1 MNELNLNADV
11 IEFQYGDRNYKLE
24 ANKVARQ
31 TTASVMV
38 TTGDTVVLAT
48 VVAKKESDPAKDFFP
63 LAVFYQEKFYAAGK
77 IPGGYFKREARPT
90 EQETLTSRL
99 IDRPIRPLFPSS
111 FTNEVQIIT
120 TVMSLEKGCDAD
132 IPAMIGASAA
142 LALSGIPFQGPIAA
156 AKVGF
161 IDNSFVLNPNREQLA
176 NSMLDMVVAGTKDAV
191 LMVESEAHELDED
204 LMLGAVLFG
213 HQEQQ
218 VVIDAINTFKA
229 NCGAEP
235 WEVEDIPS
243 IATYQE
249 HIVNK
254 YSEAIKTAFTIRD
267 KADRG
272 NAISD
277 IKEKILA
284 DFEEVDDLEKGRVL
298 TAFKN
303 TEKNIV
309 RENILSNQ
317 PRIDGR
323 DLDTVRPLAIETSLL
338 PRAHGSA
345 LFTRGETQAIVAATL
360 GSVKDM
366 QRLESLHGEEQDP
379 FMLHYNFPGYSVGE
393 ISMPMGPKRREI
405 GHGNLAKRAIRPVLP
420 NSDEFGYTLR
430 VVSEITESNGSSS
443 MATVCGTSLSLMD
456 AGVPLK
462 SPVAGVAM
470 GLIKEGDKFAV
481 LTDILGDEDHLG
493 DMDFKVAGSADGV
506 TALQMDIKIEGI
518 NEEIMETALVKAK
531 AARMHILDRMNQV
544 ISSPKELSES
554 APSMTKITVAQ
565 DKIKEIIG
573 KGGAVIKAIQAE
585 TEASV
590 DINDDGEVTVF
601 AENKS
606 SMQAALDRIEK
617 IIEEPELNKVYEGT
631 VVKIVEFGA
640 FINIL
645 PGKDGLLHISE
656 ISQERVEDVNSV
668 LSEGDV
674 ISVKLI
680 GFDRGKLKL
689 SKKVLDQN

>member
-1 MNELNLNADV
+1 MNELNLKADV
-11 IEFQYGDRNYKLE
+11 IEFKYGERNYKLE
-24 ANKVARQ
+24 ANKIARQ

-63 LAVFYQEKFYAAGK
+63 LAVFYQEKFYATGK

-99 IDRPIRPLFPSS
+99 IDRPIRPLFPST
-111 FTNEVQIIT
+111 FTNEVQVIT

-142 LALSGIPFQGPIAA
+142 LAISGIPFQGPIGA

-161 IDNSFVLNPNREQLA
+161 IDNNFVLNPNREQLTK
-176 NSMLDMVVAGTKDAV
+176 SLLDMVVAGTKDAV

-218 VVIDAINTFKA
+218 AVIDAINTFKD

-235 WEVEDIPS
+235 WIVEEIPTIS
-243 IATYQE
+243 AYQQ
-249 HIVNK
+249 HIENK
-254 YSEAIKTAFTIRD
+254 YSDAIKSAFTIKD
-267 KADRG
+267 KSERG
-272 NAISD
+272 NAIGS
-277 IKEKILA
+277 IKEQILL
-284 DFEEVDDLEKGRVL
+284 DFEDVDDIEKGRVL
-298 TAFKN
+298 SAFKN
-303 TEKNIV
+303 TEKSIV
-309 RENILSNQ
+309 RENILSHQ

-323 DLDTVRPLAIETSLL
+323 DLDTVRPLAIETTIL

-420 NSDEFGYTLR
+420 NNDQFGYTLR

-462 SPVAGVAM
+462 APVAGVAM
-470 GLIKEGDKFAV
+470 GLIKEGDRFAV

-518 NEEIMETALVKAK
+518 NEEIMERALVKAK
-531 AARMHILDRMNQV
+531 AARLHILERMNQV

-554 APSMTKITVAQ
+554 APSMIKIKVAQ

-601 AENKS
+601 AENKT
-606 SMQAALDRIEK
+606 SMQAALERIEK

-640 FINIL
+640 FVNIL

-668 LSEGDV
+668 LNEGDK

-689 SKKVLDQN
+689 SKKALDQ

>member
-111 FTNEVQIIT
+111 FTNEVQITT

-132 IPAMIGASAA
+132 IPSMIGASAA

-161 IDNSFVLNPNREQLA
+161 IDNSFVLNPNRVQLA

-272 NAISD
+272 NAIGD

-303 TEKNIV
+303 TEKNIC
-309 RENILSNQ
+309 LLYTSPS
-317 PRIDGR
+317 PRD
-323 DLDTVRPLAIETSLL
+323 
-338 PRAHGSA
+338 
-345 LFTRGETQAIVAATL
+345 
-360 GSVKDM
+360 
-366 QRLESLHGEEQDP
+366 
-379 FMLHYNFPGYSVGE
+379 
-393 ISMPMGPKRREI
+393 
-405 GHGNLAKRAIRPVLP
+405 
-420 NSDEFGYTLR
+420 
-430 VVSEITESNGSSS
+430 
-443 MATVCGTSLSLMD
+443 
-456 AGVPLK
+456 
-462 SPVAGVAM
+462 
-470 GLIKEGDKFAV
+470 
-481 LTDILGDEDHLG
+481 
-493 DMDFKVAGSADGV
+493 
-506 TALQMDIKIEGI
+506 
-518 NEEIMETALVKAK
+518 
-531 AARMHILDRMNQV
+531 
-544 ISSPKELSES
+544 
-554 APSMTKITVAQ
+554 
-565 DKIKEIIG
+565 
-573 KGGAVIKAIQAE
+573 
-585 TEASV
+585 
-590 DINDDGEVTVF
+590 
-601 AENKS
+601 
-606 SMQAALDRIEK
+606 
-617 IIEEPELNKVYEGT
+617 
-631 VVKIVEFGA
+631 
-640 FINIL
+640 
-645 PGKDGLLHISE
+645 
-656 ISQERVEDVNSV
+656 
-668 LSEGDV
+668 
-674 ISVKLI
+674 
-680 GFDRGKLKL
+680 
-689 SKKVLDQN
+689 

>member
-1 MNELNLNADV
+1 VNELNLNADV

-48 VVAKKESDPAKDFFP
+48 VVAKKDSDPAKDFFP

-161 IDNSFVLNPNREQLA
+161 INNSFVLNPNREQLA

-235 WEVEDIPS
+235 WEVEDVPS
-243 IATYQE
+243 ISTYQE
-249 HIVNK
+249 HIVNN

-272 NAISD
+272 NAIGD

-531 AARMHILDRMNQV
+531 AARMHILERMNQV

-554 APSMTKITVAQ
+554 APSMTKMTVAQ

-640 FINIL
+640 FVNIL

-689 SKKVLDQN
+689 SKKALDQN

>member
-235 WEVEDIPS
+235 
-243 IATYQE
+243 
-249 HIVNK
+249 
-254 YSEAIKTAFTIRD
+254 
-267 KADRG
+267 
-272 NAISD
+272 
-277 IKEKILA
+277 
-284 DFEEVDDLEKGRVL
+284 
-298 TAFKN
+298 
-303 TEKNIV
+303 
-309 RENILSNQ
+309 
-317 PRIDGR
+317 
-323 DLDTVRPLAIETSLL
+323 
-338 PRAHGSA
+338 
-345 LFTRGETQAIVAATL
+345 
-360 GSVKDM
+360 
-366 QRLESLHGEEQDP
+366 
-379 FMLHYNFPGYSVGE
+379 
-393 ISMPMGPKRREI
+393 
-405 GHGNLAKRAIRPVLP
+405 
-420 NSDEFGYTLR
+420 
-430 VVSEITESNGSSS
+430 
-443 MATVCGTSLSLMD
+443 LSL
-456 AGVPLK
+456 
-462 SPVAGVAM
+462 
-470 GLIKEGDKFAV
+470 I
-481 LTDILGDEDHLG
+481 
-493 DMDFKVAGSADGV
+493 
-506 TALQMDIKIEGI
+506 
-518 NEEIMETALVKAK
+518 
-531 AARMHILDRMNQV
+531 HI
-544 ISSPKELSES
+544 
-554 APSMTKITVAQ
+554 
-565 DKIKEIIG
+565 
-573 KGGAVIKAIQAE
+573 
-585 TEASV
+585 
-590 DINDDGEVTVF
+590 
-601 AENKS
+601 
-606 SMQAALDRIEK
+606 
-617 IIEEPELNKVYEGT
+617 
-631 VVKIVEFGA
+631 
-640 FINIL
+640 
-645 PGKDGLLHISE
+645 
-656 ISQERVEDVNSV
+656 
-668 LSEGDV
+668 
-674 ISVKLI
+674 
-680 GFDRGKLKL
+680 
-689 SKKVLDQN
+689 

>member
-1 MNELNLNADV
+1 
-11 IEFQYGDRNYKLE
+11 
-24 ANKVARQ
+24 
-31 TTASVMV
+31 MV

-63 LAVFYQEKFYAAGK
+63 LAVFYQEKFYATGK

-99 IDRPIRPLFPSS
+99 IDRPIRPLFPST
-111 FTNEVQIIT
+111 FTNEVQVIT

-142 LALSGIPFQGPIAA
+142 LAISGIPFQGPIGA

-161 IDNSFVLNPNREQLA
+161 IDNNFVLNPNREQLTK
-176 NSMLDMVVAGTKDAV
+176 SLLDMVVAGTKDAV

-218 VVIDAINTFKA
+218 AVIDAINTFKD

-235 WEVEDIPS
+235 WIVEEIPTIS
-243 IATYQE
+243 AYQQ
-249 HIVNK
+249 HIENK
-254 YSEAIKTAFTIRD
+254 YSDAIKSAFTIKD
-267 KADRG
+267 KSERG
-272 NAISD
+272 NAIGS
-277 IKEKILA
+277 IKEQILL
-284 DFEEVDDLEKGRVL
+284 DFEDVDDIEKGRVL
-298 TAFKN
+298 SAFKN
-303 TEKNIV
+303 TEKSIV
-309 RENILSNQ
+309 RENILSHQ

-323 DLDTVRPLAIETSLL
+323 DLDTVRPLAIETAIL

-420 NSDEFGYTLR
+420 NNDQFGYTLR

-462 SPVAGVAM
+462 APVAGVAM
-470 GLIKEGDKFAV
+470 GLIKEGDRFAV

-518 NEEIMETALVKAK
+518 NEEIMERALVKAK
-531 AARMHILDRMNQV
+531 AARLHILERMNQV

-554 APSMTKITVAQ
+554 APSMTKIKVAQ

-606 SMQAALDRIEK
+606 SMQAALERIEK

-640 FINIL
+640 FVNIL

-668 LSEGDV
+668 LNEGDK

-689 SKKVLDQN
+689 SKKALDQ

>member
-1 MNELNLNADV
+1 MNELNLKADV
-11 IEFQYGDRNYKLE
+11 IEFKYGERNYKLE
-24 ANKVARQ
+24 ANKIARQ

-63 LAVFYQEKFYAAGK
+63 LAVFYQEKFYATGK

-99 IDRPIRPLFPSS
+99 IDRPIRPLFPST
-111 FTNEVQIIT
+111 FTNEVQVIT

-142 LALSGIPFQGPIAA
+142 LAISGIPFQGPIGA

-161 IDNSFVLNPNREQLA
+161 IDNNFVLNPNREQLTK
-176 NSMLDMVVAGTKDAV
+176 SLLDMVVAGTKDAV

-218 VVIDAINTFKA
+218 AVIDAINTFKD

-235 WEVEDIPS
+235 WIVEEIPTIS
-243 IATYQE
+243 AYQQ
-249 HIVNK
+249 HIENK
-254 YSEAIKTAFTIRD
+254 YSDAIKSAFTIKD
-267 KADRG
+267 KSERG
-272 NAISD
+272 NAIGS
-277 IKEKILA
+277 IKEQILL
-284 DFEEVDDLEKGRVL
+284 DFEDVDDIEKGRVL
-298 TAFKN
+298 SAFKN
-303 TEKNIV
+303 TEKSIV
-309 RENILSNQ
+309 RENILSHQ

-323 DLDTVRPLAIETSLL
+323 DLDTVRPLAIETAIL

-420 NSDEFGYTLR
+420 NNDQFGYTLR

-462 SPVAGVAM
+462 APVAGVAM
-470 GLIKEGDKFAV
+470 GLIKEGDRFAV

-518 NEEIMETALVKAK
+518 NEEIMERALVKAK
-531 AARMHILDRMNQV
+531 AARLHILERMNQV

-554 APSMTKITVAQ
+554 APSMIKIKVAQ

-601 AENKS
+601 AENKT
-606 SMQAALDRIEK
+606 SMQAALERIEK

-640 FINIL
+640 FVNIL

-668 LSEGDV
+668 LNEGDK

-689 SKKVLDQN
+689 SKKALDQ

>member
-1 MNELNLNADV
+1 MNELNLKADV
-11 IEFQYGDRNYKLE
+11 IEFKYGERNYKLE
-24 ANKVARQ
+24 ANKIARQ

-63 LAVFYQEKFYAAGK
+63 LAVFYQEKFYATGK

-99 IDRPIRPLFPSS
+99 IDRPIRPLFPST
-111 FTNEVQIIT
+111 FTNEVQVIT

-142 LALSGIPFQGPIAA
+142 LAISGIPFQGPIGA

-161 IDNSFVLNPNREQLA
+161 IDNNFVLNPNREQLTK
-176 NSMLDMVVAGTKDAV
+176 SLLDMVVAGTKDAV

-218 VVIDAINTFKA
+218 AVIDAINTFKD

-235 WEVEDIPS
+235 WIVEEIPTIS
-243 IATYQE
+243 TYQQ
-249 HIVNK
+249 HIENK
-254 YSEAIKTAFTIRD
+254 YSDAIKSAFTIKD
-267 KADRG
+267 KSERG
-272 NAISD
+272 NAIGS
-277 IKEKILA
+277 IKEQILL
-284 DFEEVDDLEKGRVL
+284 DFEDVDDIEKGRVL
-298 TAFKN
+298 SAFKN
-303 TEKNIV
+303 TEKSIV
-309 RENILSNQ
+309 RENILSHQ

-323 DLDTVRPLAIETSLL
+323 DLDTVRPLAIETTIL

-420 NSDEFGYTLR
+420 NNDQFGYTLR

-462 SPVAGVAM
+462 APVAGVAM
-470 GLIKEGDKFAV
+470 GLIKEGDRFAV

-518 NEEIMETALVKAK
+518 NEEIMERALVKAK
-531 AARMHILDRMNQV
+531 AARLHILERMNQV

-554 APSMTKITVAQ
+554 APSMIKIKVAQ

-606 SMQAALDRIEK
+606 SMQAALERIEK

-640 FINIL
+640 FVNIL

-668 LSEGDV
+668 LNEGDK

-689 SKKVLDQN
+689 SKKALDQ

>member
-1 MNELNLNADV
+1 MNELNLKADV
-11 IEFQYGDRNYKLE
+11 IEFKYGERNYKLE
-24 ANKVARQ
+24 ANKIARQ

-63 LAVFYQEKFYAAGK
+63 LAVFYQEKFYATGK

-99 IDRPIRPLFPSS
+99 IDRPIRPLFPST
-111 FTNEVQIIT
+111 FTNEVQVIT

-142 LALSGIPFQGPIAA
+142 LAISGIPFQGPIGA

-161 IDNSFVLNPNREQLA
+161 IDNNFVLNPNREQLTK
-176 NSMLDMVVAGTKDAV
+176 SLLDMVVAGTKDAV

-218 VVIDAINTFKA
+218 AVIDAINTFKD

-235 WEVEDIPS
+235 WIVEEIPTIS
-243 IATYQE
+243 TYQQ
-249 HIVNK
+249 HIENK
-254 YSEAIKTAFTIRD
+254 YSDAIKSAFTIKD
-267 KADRG
+267 KSERG
-272 NAISD
+272 NAIGS
-277 IKEKILA
+277 IKEQILL
-284 DFEEVDDLEKGRVL
+284 DFEDVDDIEKGRVL
-298 TAFKN
+298 SAFKN
-303 TEKNIV
+303 TEKSIV
-309 RENILSNQ
+309 RENILSHQ

-323 DLDTVRPLAIETSLL
+323 DLDTVRPLAIETAIL

-420 NSDEFGYTLR
+420 NNDQFGYTLR

-462 SPVAGVAM
+462 APVAGVAM
-470 GLIKEGDKFAV
+470 GLIKEGDRFAV

-518 NEEIMETALVKAK
+518 NEEIMERALVKAK
-531 AARMHILDRMNQV
+531 AARLHILERMNQV

-554 APSMTKITVAQ
+554 APSMIKIKVAQ

-606 SMQAALDRIEK
+606 SMQAALERIEK

-640 FINIL
+640 FVNIL

-668 LSEGDV
+668 LNEGDK

-689 SKKVLDQN
+689 SKKALDQ

>member
-243 IATYQE
+243 IRTYQE
-249 HIVNK
+249 HIVNN
-254 YSEAIKTAFTIRD
+254 YSEAIKAAFTIRD

-272 NAISD
+272 KAIGD

-360 GSVKDM
+360 GSVKDI

-554 APSMTKITVAQ
+554 APSMTKMTVAQ

-640 FINIL
+640 FVNIL

-689 SKKVLDQN
+689 SKKALDQN